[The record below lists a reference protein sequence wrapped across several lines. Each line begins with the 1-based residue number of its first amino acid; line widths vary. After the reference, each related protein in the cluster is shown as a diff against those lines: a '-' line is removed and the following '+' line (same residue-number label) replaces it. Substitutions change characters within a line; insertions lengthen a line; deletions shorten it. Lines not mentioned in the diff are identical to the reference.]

1 MSRTGVVGI
10 GKMHLSQRNRCY
22 QASTPLFDSNWHQK
36 WNSIATKYVVLDRNG
51 YTNMPS
57 VPINGLYF
65 ALLSKCLLYT
75 MIGMDTKKD
84 QQMKSFSWHMES
96 PTKEGYR
103 CLIMI
108 PTSPLMNIWDLV
120 AWILWRTASDVIVQ
134 NWPPKSTRCNSVIW
148 GPICIPTSPFRHIWN

>member
-1 MSRTGVVGI
+1 
-10 GKMHLSQRNRCY
+10 
-22 QASTPLFDSNWHQK
+22 
-36 WNSIATKYVVLDRNG
+36 
-51 YTNMPS
+51 MPS
-57 VPINGLYF
+57 VPTKGLYF

-75 MIGMDTKKD
+75 IIGMDTKKD

-120 AWILWRTASDVIVQ
+120 AWILWRTASEVIVQ
-134 NWPPKSTRCNSVIW
+134 NWPPKSTQVQLSHLRSNLDSNFTIQAHLELVDRTLW
-148 GPICIPTSPFRHIWN
+148 RTALEVTVQNWPQDSR